1 MRWRP
6 IGHVPWPQ
14 WPMLAAT
21 RCARTG
27 HGHRACG
34 RHGGVA
40 GGGGSVADEVNGLS
54 KRGSRAGHQTRGG
67 GDEAY

>member
-1 MRWRP
+1 
-6 IGHVPWPQ
+6 
-14 WPMLAAT
+14 MLAVA